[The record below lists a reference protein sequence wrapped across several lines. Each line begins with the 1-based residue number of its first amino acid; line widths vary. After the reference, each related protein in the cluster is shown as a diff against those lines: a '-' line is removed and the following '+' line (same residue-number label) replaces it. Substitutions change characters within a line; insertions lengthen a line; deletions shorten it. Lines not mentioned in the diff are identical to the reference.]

1 MQRWVR
7 LSWIGL
13 TNSLLLFPIGYFLH
27 SVILYGSRWGVA
39 FLSVIPWWDFIVG
52 AILGFVLDA
61 MQAKSARLV
70 NIGIWIWLA
79 LKSTA
84 VYFSLWT
91 SSTESRGFAAYLAPL
106 AWTIA
111 TVSFF
116 LYRSNKK
123 LGVSPASRESRWG
136 ASLGG

>member
-1 MQRWVR
+1 MQRCIR

-13 TNSLLLFPIGYFLH
+13 TNSLLLLPIAYLLR
-27 SVILYGSRWGVA
+27 SVIPYGSRWGLL
-39 FLSVIPWWDFIVG
+39 LSVILWWDFIVG
-52 AILGFVLDA
+52 AVLGFVLDA

-91 SSTESRGFAAYLAPL
+91 PSTESRSIAAYLAPL

-111 TVSFF
+111 TVNFF
-116 LYRSNKK
+116 LYKSNKR
-123 LGVSPASRESRWG
+123 LGAGAASP
-136 ASLGG
+136 

>member
-1 MQRWVR
+1 MQRWIR
-7 LSWIGL
+7 LSWVGL
-13 TNSLLLFPIGYFLH
+13 TNSLLLLPIAYFFRG
-27 SVILYGSRWGVA
+27 VILYGSRWGVA
-39 FLSVIPWWDFIVG
+39 FLTVILWWDFIVG
-52 AILGFVLDA
+52 AVLGFVLDA

-79 LKSTA
+79 LKFTA

-91 SSTESRGFAAYLAPL
+91 PSTESRGVAAYLAPL

-111 TVSFF
+111 TVNFF

-123 LGVSPASRESRWG
+123 LGVSPASRESQSG